1 MAQAYNCSPLS
12 IPALNLSALSKAV
25 ISFPIDE
32 EGVAG
37 VKKGLLLPL
46 YLKMVGLGLR
56 TGGLR
61 VSKGF
66 ENPPP
71 PPPKK
76 KTQHCRICLRDE
88 KHKEAHTTREGE
100 GNK

>member
-25 ISFPIDE
+25 ISFPIDK

-46 YLKMVGLGLR
+46 YLKMVG

-76 KTQHCRICLRDE
+76 KQHSI
-88 KHKEAHTTREGE
+88 AGYV
-100 GNK
+100 